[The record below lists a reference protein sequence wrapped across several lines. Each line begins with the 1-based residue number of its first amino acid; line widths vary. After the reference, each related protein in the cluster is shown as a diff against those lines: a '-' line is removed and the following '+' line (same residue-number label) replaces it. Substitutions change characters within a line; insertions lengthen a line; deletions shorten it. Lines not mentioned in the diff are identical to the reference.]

1 MPGCSEGQD
10 AQSETDGRHH
20 WCLGMT
26 GDKDDPAIWLRHDTQ
41 VWGILCGLECGDKR
55 NVRHLFHYIGDVAG

>member
-1 MPGCSEGQD
+1 
-10 AQSETDGRHH
+10 
-20 WCLGMT
+20 MT